1 MLYRYGFLDVI
12 RKLYNHVTI
21 LCIIPKKRDVKK
33 MATKKQINN
42 LVSLINEKYRFS
54 DGNEEWSIKVEK
66 GINGWQMA
74 LGPKTLWTVV
84 LTQHRVVTSD
94 VCLIILQMLYHDI
107 LERQN
112 LKHYKVEKR
121 V

>member
-1 MLYRYGFLDVI
+1 
-12 RKLYNHVTI
+12 
-21 LCIIPKKRDVKK
+21 

-54 DGNEEWSIKVEK
+54 DDKEEWFMKVEN
-66 GINGWQMA
+66 GLNGWQIA
-74 LGPKTLWTVV
+74 IGPKYSWTVV
-84 LTQHRVVTSD
+84 LTQHRAVTSD
-94 VCLIILQMLYHDI
+94 VCLMILQMLFHDI

-112 LKHYKVEKR
+112 LGHYKVEKR

>member
-1 MLYRYGFLDVI
+1 
-12 RKLYNHVTI
+12 
-21 LCIIPKKRDVKK
+21 

-54 DGNEEWSIKVEK
+54 DGNEEWSIKVEQ
-66 GINGWQMA
+66 GINGWQIA
-74 LGPKTLWTVV
+74 LGPKYTWLVV
-84 LTQHRVVTSD
+84 LTQHQAVTSD
-94 VCLIILQMLYHDI
+94 VCLMILQMLFHDI

-112 LKHYKVEKR
+112 LGHYKIEKR

>member
-1 MLYRYGFLDVI
+1 
-12 RKLYNHVTI
+12 
-21 LCIIPKKRDVKK
+21 

-54 DGNEEWSIKVEK
+54 DDKEEWYVKVEK
-66 GINGWQMA
+66 GINGWQIA
-74 LGPKTLWTVV
+74 LGPKYTWLVV
-84 LTQHRVVTSD
+84 LTQHRAVSSD
-94 VCLIILQMLYHDI
+94 VCLIMLQMLYHDI

-112 LKHYKVEKR
+112 LGHYKIEKR